1 MGEEE
6 KNSKMT
12 VIVCVAIIIVVIIAT
27 VLGVVFSKK
36 NKTKKDINALNEVLQ
51 ENLTNENIINEIE
64 ENTTENETE
73 ELVAKIDET
82 LGLVYSK
89 STKTGQDSLNND
101 YSYEIP
107 VVNIDSDYAKKI
119 NSEVDE
125 KYGQLIDDELNN
137 IEAGLTLVVTNVRY
151 DYYIKDN
158 VLSLVI
164 SATYPGQST
173 VFSVYN
179 IDQYTGKE
187 ITSKDLMN
195 IKLVEEATL
204 AERKKAAFKV
214 KFEESYGDRTTFSN
228 NIKNSNKDLTPAAIE
243 AQVKMYDDQLAKTIA
258 DENTKADTS
267 LFLNT
272 NGNLCTIGRIYSLV
286 GPEYFDYVVPLEQ

>member
-12 VIVCVAIIIVVIIAT
+12 VIVCVAIIIVVIVAT
-27 VLGVVFSKK
+27 VLGVIFSKK
-36 NKTKKDINALNEVLQ
+36 NRSKKDINALNEVLQ
-51 ENLTNENIINEIE
+51 ENLTNENIINEIA
-64 ENTTENETE
+64 ENKVENEVE
-73 ELVAKIDET
+73 EPLVNKIDET

-89 STKTGQDSLNND
+89 TTKTGQDPANND

-107 VVNIDSDYAKKI
+107 VVNIDSDYATKI
-119 NSEVDE
+119 NSEIE
-125 KYGQLIDDELNN
+125 SKYEQIIEDELNN
-137 IEAGLTLVVTNVRY
+137 IEAGLTLVVTTIRY

-187 ITSKDLMN
+187 ITSNDLMK
-195 IKLVEEATL
+195 IKLVEESTL
-204 AERKKAAFKV
+204 ADRKKAAFKV
-214 KFEESYGDRTTFSN
+214 KFEESYGDRTSFSN
-228 NIKNSNKDLTPAAIE
+228 NIKNSNKDLTPAEIE

-286 GPEYFDYVVPLEQ
+286 GPEYFDYVVPLE

>member
-27 VLGVVFSKK
+27 ALGVVFSKK

-51 ENLTNENIINEIE
+51 ENLTNENIINEID

-89 STKTGQDSLNND
+89 KTQTGQDSLNND

-137 IEAGLTLVVTNVRY
+137 IEAGLTLVVTTVRY

-164 SATYPGQST
+164 SATYPGQSS

-195 IKLVEEATL
+195 IKLVEETTL

-286 GPEYFDYVVPLEQ
+286 GPEYFDYVVPLE